1 MSLPPSPRT
10 KNSSSPQQGLGI
22 YAYGVRNNRLD
33 QLYLQALESHYLY
46 AKQLGEEISPTS
58 QLLIHHG
65 ASTLYDHYLES
76 HYAGDVKRAPY
87 STPALS
93 CAFMALQLSASAQST
108 ASAEAILPISK
119 AFNCESA
126 FIESPHTVAVAAHAL
141 YRGSEFILR
150 DLMLSDVPGK
160 AEFLGAF
167 TTKCCRGA
175 GIRLSVK
182 KEVFDGTDA
191 RYGEFLN
198 TPYYMNIGQDPAKPS
213 GIIDAGYLLRMAAG
227 WGALKDAQLLV
238 TGYGA
243 DVNDRDW
250 NGETALLKA
259 CRAGHQDVVEWLV
272 TKGGALADIGSNK
285 NVTPLHWLDSFPK
298 SQARKFAKLLYA
310 AKGDPNA
317 VMTEE
322 FGGSEGEFWFFKGPP
337 LMRVVASGN
346 LEAVEALLEIGAD
359 PRVQRMTGN
368 GEDGEYPFL
377 FAVRRARLDIIKAM
391 VRHSLGTEVLW
402 TRRSTGGRPIFHI
415 LASSPVYLAKIH
427 RERFEE
433 ALLET
438 FDYFWSH
445 EEPERRLF
453 KSMDGHGRISISV
466 AVAHA
471 NFPLVKCIVE
481 SCPTSGHMKELVVT
495 VGMQTAIVEGKYA
508 IFKYLL
514 DNGGLALHP
523 ALNADPE
530 EDSQFETYVTCGP
543 WTPHLA
549 EYQLKTNS
557 LHLCA
562 QAGEFAQQ
570 MCDDLL
576 RSILPASRWDY
587 TPEHLRKQDIVNC
600 SCNGPLKIDP
610 LVDSRNELGETPF
623 FLALQAEE
631 YAMAFTLYQ
640 AGASQNVTIPHRA
653 ISMNGMRTLPRNL
666 DGLPLAEH
674 LLTWTSA
681 YRALHFIIHRC
692 WGCLRLTSSHGDELR
707 TCVVDETAK
716 WPVDEASELFEYVQ
730 ERSYPGFTWNKT
742 ILYAIKMRNE
752 AVVSSLLRKREELLP
767 DHREPGGLYDEVRS
781 FLFNFAQDKLGG
793 DRAAAMG
800 TLTAILLSIKK
811 HYPEYP
817 LGSNCSN
824 HFVDCAIAALRPEI
838 QTRVMRYEGR
848 LIGLEKLEE
857 ELNRLIFPW
866 LVCSLQEY
874 GQLRKQIPLDFQRT
888 LRDTLKGAAT
898 VVIDLETCQVRLVKD
913 EQVDKAKEEQVRKTN
928 KLAFG
933 LPQPSRSEPARRR
946 LFSIRTL
953 LKPRK

>member
-1 MSLPPSPRT
+1 M
-10 KNSSSPQQGLGI
+10 
-22 YAYGVRNNRLD
+22 RNTRLD

-46 AKQLGEEISPTS
+46 AKQLGEEISPAS

-76 HYAGDVKRAPY
+76 HYAGDVKRAP
-87 STPALS
+87 SETPALT
-93 CAFMALQLSASAQST
+93 CAFMALQLSAGAQST

-126 FIESPHTVAVAAHAL
+126 FIESFYTVAVAAYAL

-160 AEFLGAF
+160 AKFLEAF

-175 GIRLSVK
+175 GIRLSIE
-182 KEVFDGTDA
+182 KEVFDGTGA
-191 RYGEFLN
+191 RYGEFLT
-198 TPYYMNIGQDPAKPS
+198 TPYYMNLGQDPAKPS
-213 GIIDAGYLLRMAAG
+213 GVIDAGYLLRIAAG
-227 WGALKDAQLLV
+227 WGALKDVQLLV
-238 TGYGA
+238 TEYGA
-243 DVNDRDW
+243 DVNARDW

-298 SQARKFAKLLYA
+298 SQVRKVAKLLHA
-310 AKGDPNA
+310 ARGDPDA

-359 PRVQRMTGN
+359 PRVPRIAGN
-368 GEDGEYPFL
+368 GENPFI
-377 FAVRRARLDIIKAM
+377 FAMRRARLDIIGAM

-402 TRRSTGGRPIFHI
+402 TRRSTGGRPIFHV
-415 LASSPVYLAKIH
+415 LSSSPGYLAKIH

-445 EEPERRLF
+445 EDPERRLF
-453 KSMDGHGRISISV
+453 KSIDSHGRISISV
-466 AVAHA
+466 AVANA
-471 NFPLVKCIVE
+471 NFPLVKRIVE
-481 SCPTSGHMKELVVT
+481 SCPTSGHLKELVVT

-549 EYQLKTNS
+549 EHQLKTNS

-562 QAGEFAQQ
+562 QAGEFAQR
-570 MCDDLL
+570 MCDNLL
-576 RSILPASRWDY
+576 RSILPASRWDH
-587 TPEHLRKQDIVNC
+587 TPEHLRKQNIVNC
-600 SCNGPLKIDP
+600 SCNGPLEIDP
-610 LVDSRNELGETPF
+610 IVDSRNELGETPF

-653 ISMNGMRTLPRNL
+653 ISMNGMRSLSRNL
-666 DGLPLAEH
+666 DGLPLVEH

-681 YRALHFIIHRC
+681 YRALHFIIRQC

-707 TCVVDETAK
+707 TCVIDETAK

-742 ILYAIKMRNE
+742 ILYAIKMRNQ
-752 AVVSSLLRKREELLP
+752 AVVSALLRKREELLP
-767 DHREPGGLYDEVRS
+767 DHREPGRLYDAVRS
-781 FLFNFAQDKLGG
+781 CLFNFAQDKLGG

-800 TLTAILLSIKK
+800 ALTAILHSIKK
-811 HYPEYP
+811 HYPEHP
-817 LGSNCSN
+817 LGNNCSDQ
-824 HFVDCAIAALRPEI
+824 FVDCAIATLRPEI

-874 GQLRKQIPLDFQRT
+874 GQLRKRTLLDFQRG
-888 LRDTLKGAAT
+888 LRDMLKGAAT
-898 VVIDLETCQVRLVKD
+898 VVIDSETCQVRLVKD
-913 EQVDKAKEEQVRKTN
+913 EQVHGAKEEQVHEVK
-928 KLAFG
+928 KPASSLAGADTVRRWSGSAQPSGMAQPSG
-933 LPQPSRSEPARRR
+933 LAQPSRSEPARRS
-946 LFSIRTL
+946 LLSIRTL